1 MNLGIPQRQASAKQA
16 FYYFPLKQKVIKAL
30 FNLKQLLNGA
40 GSNGIS

>member
-1 MNLGIPQRQASAKQA
+1 VNLRIPQRQDSAQQA
-16 FYYFPLKQKVIKAL
+16 FYYFPLKQKAIKAL